1 MTQSKT
7 KKLHPATLIISLS
20 LILFLSGCGKMMT
33 IFGHQSPQDSFLENT
48 PQLTIKDLDNF
59 KANLK
64 PINTEI
70 KAKYLLARHFQRLN
84 RHLNAIEELNEVI
97 KMEPYFPEAYNA
109 LGVSYDSLG
118 KFAMAE
124 ECYKMALRLNPD
136 LAYVVNNLGYSHMMQ
151 GKLETARQYLEM
163 AVAMEENNLKYRNN
177 LELASK
183 GSENKGQ
190 NTPPDLAL
198 QSEPEQTPEMLI
210 EPEQPATETVVV
222 AETAETIS
230 EDAEIVKNDKPS
242 ETFQSSEVIP
252 NGGDE
257 IIIKKID
264 ATETHHDHKAQ
275 EPTLSVEV
283 VYNEPEKM
291 NTPEMVADKHQDPDT
306 SAAIPTLK
314 PETLLASSTLVEPAT
329 LDPEPLNTEHSDSAT
344 LNTESLNP
352 EHSQDTEHSQ
362 KPYQSALIK
371 KDDPENGSRFYK
383 VSPFALIENQVET
396 RDSEKKD
403 FVITIAKVSDE
414 SASPEITDITSQKQ
428 TPQVSSDIVEIVL
441 VNGNGINGFAKK
453 TGNYLKEKGYR
464 IRNLQNADH
473 FGYKETKIY
482 FHKNLK
488 ENAFLL
494 SEQLPGDTVISDTN
508 MVYHYEKNIR
518 VLLGKDLVFA
528 DQGVVQEYQIEISNG
543 NGVNGAAKRMSV
555 YLRGKGFP
563 VNRLTNADHFNHE
576 VTRIFFG
583 KDQLSDAQALL
594 ETLPAGHQA
603 SLVEM
608 DQDTK
613 KIRLL
618 IGKDVVVR

>member
-1 MTQSKT
+1 MKQQKN
-7 KKLHPATLIISLS
+7 KILHPAAAALIISLS

-33 IFGHQSPQDSFLENT
+33 IFGHQSPQDSFLENRV
-48 PQLTIKDLDNF
+48 QLTVKDLDNF
-59 KANLK
+59 KAGLK

-109 LGVSYDSLG
+109 LGVSYDSLA

-136 LAYVVNNLGYSHMMQ
+136 LAYVVNNLGYSYMMQ
-151 GKLETARQYLEM
+151 GKNQEAVQFLEM

-177 LELASK
+177 LELASQ
-183 GSENKGQ
+183 GSVNAGQ
-190 NTPPDLAL
+190 KTPPDLVL
-198 QSEPEQTPEMLI
+198 QSEPEQTPEKQI
-210 EPEQPATETVVV
+210 EPEQPATEMAVV
-222 AETAETIS
+222 AEPAETTS
-230 EDAEIVKNDKPS
+230 EEAGVVKNDKPS
-242 ETFQSSEVIP
+242 ETFQSSEVAP
-252 NGGDE
+252 NGRDE
-257 IIIKKID
+257 IIIKKTD
-264 ATETHHDHKAQ
+264 AAETHHDHKAQ
-275 EPTLSVEV
+275 ETAAIVEV
-283 VYNEPEKM
+283 AYNEPEKM
-291 NTPEMVADKHQDPDT
+291 DSPEMVADKHQDPDT
-306 SAAIPTLK
+306 SAAIPTL
-314 PETLLASSTLVEPAT
+314 
-329 LDPEPLNTEHSDSAT
+329 NTEHSKSAT
-344 LNTESLNP
+344 LNP
-352 EHSQDTEHSQ
+352 EHSKPE
-362 KPYQSALIK
+362 PYQSALIK
-371 KDDPENGSRFYK
+371 KDDPDNGSRFYK
-383 VSPFALIENQVET
+383 VSPPVLIENQVET
-396 RDSEKKD
+396 RDSEKED

-414 SASPEITDITSQKQ
+414 SVSPEVTDIKSHEQ
-428 TPQVSSDIVEIVL
+428 TPQVSSDVVEIVL

-453 TGNYLKEKGYR
+453 TGIYLKEKGYR

-473 FGYKETKIY
+473 FNYKETKIY

-494 SEQLPGDTVISDTN
+494 SEQLPGDKVVSDTH
-508 MVYHYEKNIR
+508 MIYHNEKYIR
-518 VLLGKDLVFA
+518 VLLGKDMVHWA
-528 DQGVVQEYQIEISNG
+528 GQEYQIEISNG

-583 KDQLSDAQALL
+583 KDQLNLAQALM
-594 ETLPAGHQA
+594 ETLPDGHQA

-608 DQDTK
+608 DQDAR

>member
-1 MTQSKT
+1 MKKSKT
-7 KKLHPATLIISLS
+7 KTLPPATLIISLS

-59 KANLK
+59 KAGLT

-118 KFAMAE
+118 KFALAE

-136 LAYVVNNLGYSHMMQ
+136 LAYVVNNLGYSFMMQ
-151 GKLETARQYLEM
+151 GKNQEAVKFLEM

-177 LELASK
+177 LELATQ
-183 GSENKGQ
+183 GSENAGQ
-190 NTPPDLAL
+190 KTPPDLVV
-198 QSEPEQTPEMLI
+198 QSEPEQTPEKQI
-210 EPEQPATETVVV
+210 EPEQPATEMAVV
-222 AETAETIS
+222 AEPAETIS
-230 EDAEIVKNDKPS
+230 NDAEVVKNDKPY
-242 ETFQSSEVIP
+242 EAFQSSEVAP
-252 NGGDE
+252 NGRDE
-257 IIIKKID
+257 IIIKKTD
-264 ATETHHDHKAQ
+264 AAETHHDHKAQ

-283 VYNEPEKM
+283 AYNEPEEM

-306 SAAIPTLK
+306 SAAIPTLNT
-314 PETLLASSTLVEPAT
+314 ETLQS
-329 LDPEPLNTEHSDSAT
+329 PE
-344 LNTESLNP
+344 
-352 EHSQDTEHSQ
+352 
-362 KPYQSALIK
+362 PYQSVIIK

-383 VSPFALIENQVET
+383 VSPPALIENQVET
-396 RDSEKKD
+396 RDSEKED
-403 FVITIAKVSDE
+403 FAITIAKETDE
-414 SASPEITDITSQKQ
+414 SPSPEVTDIKSHKQ
-428 TPQVSSDIVEIVL
+428 TPQVSSDVVEIVL

-453 TGNYLKEKGYR
+453 TEVYLKEKGYR
-464 IRNLQNADH
+464 IRNLQNADR
-473 FGYKETKIY
+473 FNYKNTKIY
-482 FHKNLK
+482 YHKLLIA
-488 ENAFLL
+488 EARLL
-494 SEQLPGDTVISDTN
+494 SEQLPGDSVVSDTN
-508 MVYHYEKNIR
+508 MIYHNEKYIR
-518 VLLGKDLVFA
+518 VLLGKDMA
-528 DQGVVQEYQIEISNG
+528 NGVVQQYQIEISNG

-555 YLRGKGFP
+555 YLMGKGFP
-563 VNRLTNADHFNHE
+563 VNRLTNADHFNYE

-583 KDQLSDAQALL
+583 KDQLSRAQSLM
-594 ETLPAGHQA
+594 ETLPDGHQA

-608 DQDTK
+608 DQDAR